1 MVYGLKRIEDIVKDD
16 VFVIE
21 VYKLIH
27 EKQIA
32 NIDNNLPLKWKLTDL
47 MHSDYGIYLYHTQ
60 SNSIVITLGNG
71 EELNNNNYISQLI
84 QFTVSGTK
92 LNISIGCGTLT
103 IDDNSDE
110 LIKYDMISAI
120 TISIDIG
127 MIDIIE
133 DIWDTHSSD
142 NTIVHTTYNNLKNT
156 FGEYNVN

>member
-16 VFVIE
+16 AFILE
-21 VYKLIH
+21 VYKLIQ
-27 EKQIA
+27 ENQIA
-32 NIDNNLPLKWKLTDL
+32 NIDKNLPLKWKLTDL
-47 MHSDYGIYLYHTQ
+47 MHSDYGIYLYHTP

-84 QFTVSGTK
+84 QFTASGTK
-92 LNISIGCGTLT
+92 LNISIGCGTLI

-120 TISIDIG
+120 AISIDIY
-127 MIDIIE
+127 MTDIIE

-142 NTIVHTTYNNLKNT
+142 NTTLHTTYNCLKNT
-156 FGEYNVN
+156 FGEDNVN